1 MGIFSNSAAN
11 AEKGNPLENPAN
23 PLSSETLGALGSGNS
38 QFPVDEQTSLAVT
51 SFFRAITI
59 LSGVI
64 ASLPIS
70 VFKINSDDS
79 VKKRR
84 EHAITQML
92 NLRPSENITRYNFF
106 QTAVLH
112 LLTFGNFY
120 ALIDRSAR
128 NQGLATS
135 MRILNPSCVTVK
147 ITAKGKVVYEVH
159 PNFVA
164 REGGFKATAYAADR
178 IIHISGLSW
187 DGIRGIGIVDIFA
200 GIFGTALANQSFIQ
214 SFYANG
220 AFPSG
225 AITVPQ
231 KLSDEAY
238 KRMQSSWHAAHAG
251 PRNVGKTAILEQD
264 AKYARIGATPDEAG
278 FTKTKKSLLSDI
290 ARITGVP
297 QFLLE
302 DLDRATFN
310 NIEEL
315 SKLFVTYTLKPLCFN
330 IAAELAWK
338 LLPENEKANHEI
350 RFDFSE
356 ILGADVESQSKLI
369 DSLMKW
375 GVANRDEVR
384 QTQGMPPIEDGSGK
398 AYYIPLNMV
407 DPTKEPE
414 EIQTPTPAQNATDG
428 NEEDTPAGANG

>member
-84 EHAITQML
+84 EHAITRLL

-135 MRILNPSCVTVK
+135 MQVLNPMQMTVK
-147 ITAKGKVVYEVH
+147 ITKKGKPVYEYKTEAEDGKTTST
-159 PNFVA
+159 P
-164 REGGFKATAYAADR
+164 YAADR

-187 DGIRGIGIVDIFA
+187 DGIRGIGIVDTFE
-200 GIFGTALANQSFIQ
+200 GILGTALANQGFIEF
-214 SFYANG
+214 FYSNG
-220 AFPSG
+220 AFPAG
-225 AITVPQ
+225 TIEVPQ
-231 KLSDEAY
+231 KLTDDGY
-238 KRMQSSWHAAHAG
+238 KRMSDSWRASHSG
-251 PRNVGKTAILEQD
+251 PTNAGKTAILEQG
-264 AKYARIGATPDEAG
+264 AKYTRIGATPMEAG
-278 FTKTKKSLLSDI
+278 YTETKKSLVSDI

-384 QTQGMPPIEDGSGK
+384 RTQGLPPIEDGSGK
-398 AYYIPLNMV
+398 AYYIPLNMA

-414 EIQTPTPAQNATDG
+414 EIQPPIPAQNATDG